1 MLLAF
6 CAFQPLRDKCGWPR
20 AILGSWQTSSPY
32 APGMSGFGGR
42 LCDHCPPAASLTA
55 IQPPLSLSPWAS
67 CTCQGFL
74 ERNFPF
80 GSVPSLGLCIPSLP
94 RDPVCVKEVP
104 VHLCIQI
111 LMESLLHP
119 QAGAG
124 YSVMQV
130 VDTASGLRNRQSW
143 GGWGA
148 GGWEQTK
155 QVQRK
160 KEVSKTHV
168 ECCEQHDE
176 VLWSRAREDWLTGT
190 VQPWPS
196 GRGFATHSINIGTIL
211 HQNPGIM
218 HIYI

>member
-6 CAFQPLRDKCGWPR
+6 CAFQPLRDKRGRPR

-94 RDPVCVKEVP
+94 RDPMCVCEGSTCSFMHSDINGKSVT
-104 VHLCIQI
+104 
-111 LMESLLHP
+111 P

-124 YSVMQV
+124 YSVMQI
-130 VDTASGLRNRQSW
+130 VDTASGLRNR
-143 GGWGA
+143 
-148 GGWEQTK
+148 
-155 QVQRK
+155 
-160 KEVSKTHV
+160 
-168 ECCEQHDE
+168 
-176 VLWSRAREDWLTGT
+176 
-190 VQPWPS
+190 
-196 GRGFATHSINIGTIL
+196 
-211 HQNPGIM
+211 
-218 HIYI
+218 